1 VTNTSA
7 PTPTPLTLRS
17 TIRLTLLDI
26 VTARHAHTHLHGAHV
41 SPIFGCY
48 LCLHGVR
55 AEATEVRELR
65 AAA

>member
-1 VTNTSA
+1 MTTTPA
-7 PTPTPLTLRS
+7 RTRPT
-17 TIRLTLLDI
+17 RLTLLDI
-26 VTARHAHTHLHGAHV
+26 VTARFAAAHGDGAHD

-55 AEATEVRELR
+55 AAAPAARKLE